1 MTDTKTETTPAAEDI
16 IRLVDA
22 NELEAKSIRELFN
35 LVFHGYKT
43 IDIRV
48 RKDGKE
54 TSFQADWIAR
64 LARLEKKDA

>member
-1 MTDTKTETTPAAEDI
+1 MTQTTPAAEDI

-43 IDIRV
+43 IDIKV
-48 RKDGKE
+48 RKDAKE
-54 TSFQADWIAR
+54 TLFQADWIAR
-64 LARLEKKDA
+64 LARLEKKDV